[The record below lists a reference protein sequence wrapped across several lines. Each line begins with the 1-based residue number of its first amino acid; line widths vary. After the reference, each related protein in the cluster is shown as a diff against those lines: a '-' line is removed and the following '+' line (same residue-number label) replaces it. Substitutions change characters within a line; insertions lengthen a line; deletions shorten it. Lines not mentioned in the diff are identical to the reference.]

1 MPTVGIDRREG
12 RVSPSVVSGRL
23 PERASEIALG
33 ARTMRSL
40 GVGIGD
46 TVDARLLDGG
56 STRLRVVGRVV
67 LPGLGT
73 TRAPTRRR
81 SAKARSS
88 TQATLAELGPEFFRK
103 TFLVDFRNDAN
114 AASGRAT
121 RLSASWRPTAPDGCE
136 VTVQRPSDI
145 VAYERVR
152 TTPIVLAGLLALL
165 ALMTVTHA
173 LVTGVRRRRRDL
185 ALLKTLGFTRG
196 QVSGTVAWQASTIG
210 VIALVV
216 GIPLGVVLG
225 RWAWSA
231 LANNLGTVSEPI
243 VPIALL
249 LVAVPVVLLL
259 LNAVAYLPG
268 RVAARLRPA
277 TVLRSE

>member
-1 MPTVGIDRREG
+1 M
-12 RVSPSVVSGRL
+12 
-23 PERASEIALG
+23 
-33 ARTMRSL
+33 
-40 GVGIGD
+40 
-46 TVDARLLDGG
+46 
-56 STRLRVVGRVV
+56 
-67 LPGLGT
+67 
-73 TRAPTRRR
+73 
-81 SAKARSS
+81 
-88 TQATLAELGPEFFRK
+88 
-103 TFLVDFRNDAN
+103 
-114 AASGRAT
+114 
-121 RLSASWRPTAPDGCE
+121 
-136 VTVQRPSDI
+136 
-145 VAYERVR
+145 R

-165 ALMTVTHA
+165 ALLTVAHA

-196 QVSGTVAWQASTIG
+196 QVSGAVAWQASTIG

-249 LVAVPVVLLL
+249 LVAIPVVLVL